1 MWRPEQQLTNST
13 HLMCSS
19 IAIQSTSQCKQ
30 LAIRLKLDHQLCQRH
45 AKELA
50 YTVQYYTVAVSG

>member
-1 MWRPEQQLTNST
+1 MY
-13 HLMCSS
+13 SS

-30 LAIRLKLDHQLCQRH
+30 LAIRLKLDHQFCQTH